1 MTKKT
6 VQRVIIVEGNKS
18 INKKRRK
25 NGVTLKQLFFDDLS
39 EIFFQSFTIE
49 ILQKFISYYF
59 CVVLEILNSFF
70 CALMWRGSKMLFGC
84 ALDPI
89 MKWNGDSLESSSEC
103 LSCQN
108 ILRFLWPFSPS
119 FNSSHSETR
128 ENVNISYWSFT
139 FKN

>member
-25 NGVTLKQLFFDDLS
+25 NGVTLKQLFS
-39 EIFFQSFTIE
+39 ISFALD
-49 ILQKFISYYF
+49 ILQKFISSDF
-59 CVVLEILNSFF
+59 CGYWKYWTVF
-70 CALMWRGSKMLFGC
+70 CALMWTGSEMLFDY
-84 ALDPI
+84 AFDPI

-119 FNSSHSETR
+119 FNSSRSETR
-128 ENVNISYWSFT
+128 ENVNISYWFFM
-139 FKN
+139 FKNTNVM